1 MKKSFLL
8 LHTSILLAG
17 FTGIFGKL
25 ISLNEVSLVWFRLSL
40 SFILLWI
47 GLKISGRFVN
57 YGREATRK
65 MALSGILPALAWVF
79 FYASIKYGNVS
90 VAVICFCMTGF
101 FTAVLGPV
109 IQRRKLIISELL
121 LSMLT
126 VAGIVLIFHFDTAF
140 RTGIIL
146 GVISSLLNAFYIIAN
161 EQLVKRYEASMINYY
176 QMLGGAITVSL
187 LLPFYVYTFP
197 GVRLLPDITELGYL
211 LLLAS
216 FCTIGIYVL
225 VAEALKQISAFTVN
239 LCFNLEPVYSIILAM
254 LFFNE
259 GRMLGMTFYIGL
271 VLILL
276 SVILQMILSGRGK
289 TPDQG

>member
-1 MKKSFLL
+1 MRKSFLL

-25 ISLNEVSLVWFRLSL
+25 ISLNEISLVWFRLSL
-40 SFILLWI
+40 SFILLLT
-47 GLKISGRFVN
+47 GLKLSGRFVG
-57 YGREATRK
+57 YGASAARK

-79 FYASIKYGNVS
+79 FYASIKYGNIS

-109 IQRRKLIISELL
+109 IQRRKLIIAELL
-121 LSMLT
+121 LSLLT
-126 VAGIVLIFHFDTAF
+126 VAGIGLIFHFDTAF
-140 RTGIIL
+140 RLGIIL

-161 EQLVKRYEASMINYY
+161 EGLVKRYEATMINYY
-176 QMLGGAITVSL
+176 QMLGGTVAVGL
-187 LLPFYVYTFP
+187 ILPFYVYAFP
-197 GVRLLPDITELGYL
+197 GARLLPDMTELGYL

-259 GRMLGMTFYIGL
+259 GRMLGFSFYVGL
-271 VLILL
+271 TLILA
-276 SVILQMILSGRGK
+276 SVVLQMFLAGRNK
-289 TPDQG
+289 SRNQG